1 MPTSLLE
8 PASSATVAVVSTIHI
23 ALALLRRHRSWPR
36 SFSVLALPG
45 FAFGAFPWLF
55 PQPAAL
61 GLFLFGHL
69 VWFVAC
75 ERAYPPP
82 PPVPPGWTETK
93 VLSVIN
99 QTEDIR
105 TFRIRRP
112 KGFDF
117 KPGQFLTVQIPVE
130 GKPLIRCYSICTAP
144 STRGFLEISV
154 KRQGVV
160 SGALHR
166 LVGSGSELLVR
177 RPAGPFV
184 YPADDPRPLVLLA
197 GGVGITPLISMLR
210 HAVVA
215 EPGRKVTL
223 VLSVRDV
230 KDIPF
235 REELLTAS
243 SRHPQARVV
252 VAVTRGGGGPGLHAG
267 RVDGNLIRELTGE
280 PANAVFCICGPQ
292 PMIEGMKTLLASL
305 GVPSGQVRAEAFEA
319 AVASATSLGAR
330 EPVDLVLAKSK
341 RTVRVQPGKT
351 ILDAAESAGAEI
363 AFSCRAG
370 VCQTCRTRL
379 ISGEVDSEAPA
390 LDQQDR
396 DAGYIYPCAAW
407 AKVACVIDA

>member
-1 MPTSLLE
+1 MPPALLE
-8 PASSATVAVVSTIHI
+8 PASSATVAVVSTIHL
-23 ALALLRRHRSWPR
+23 ALAILRRHRSWPR
-36 SFSVLALPG
+36 RFPAAALIG
-45 FAFGAFPWLF
+45 FAFAAFPWLF

-82 PPVPPGWTETK
+82 PPIPPGWTETK
-93 VLSVIN
+93 VLAVID

-105 TFRIRRP
+105 TFRLRRP
-112 KGFDF
+112 TGFDY
-117 KPGQFLTVQIPVE
+117 KPGQFLTVQIPVG

-144 STRGFLEISV
+144 STREFLEISV

-166 LVGSGSELLVR
+166 MVGTGSELLVR

-210 HAVVA
+210 HAVA
-215 EPGRKVTL
+215 SEPKRKVTL
-223 VLSVRDV
+223 VLSVREP

-235 REELLTAS
+235 RDELLTVS

-252 VAVTRGGGGPGLHAG
+252 VAVTRGGTGPGFHAG
-267 RVDGNLIRELTGE
+267 RVDGELIRHLTGE
-280 PANAVFCICGPQ
+280 PADAVYCICGPQ
-292 PMIEGMKTLLASL
+292 PMIEGMKSLLASL
-305 GVPSGQVRAEAFEA
+305 GVPPGRVRAEAFEA
-319 AVASATSLGAR
+319 AVASATTLGAR
-330 EPVDLVLAKSK
+330 EPVDLVLAKTG
-341 RTVRVQPGKT
+341 RRVKVPPGKT
-351 ILDAAESAGAEI
+351 ILEAAESAGAEI
-363 AFSCRAG
+363 PFSCRAG

-379 ISGEVDSEAPA
+379 VAGEVDSEAPA

-407 AKVACVIDA
+407 AKVSCVIDA